1 MYPTGKSFTT
11 APDRPSS
18 SLRSRESKLTRLL
31 QDSLGGR
38 TKTCIIA
45 TISPARSNM
54 EETLSTL
61 DYAFQAKAI
70 RNRPELNARMTRNAL
85 LKEHVSEIAR
95 LKADLVATREKNGVY
110 VSAER
115 WREIESAQEG
125 GKTAR
130 EELRVQAEVA
140 QRQCRA
146 LREELEAQG
155 AVLVKR
161 TSELTN
167 AKEELDRERAQLLRA
182 RQEAKAL
189 RTEVEEEK
197 IMRQAFEQNELV
209 LDRIAAGLR
218 DTAKKGVADVKGLF
232 EKIGKRCRL
241 NTAALYH

>member
-1 MYPTGKSFTT
+1 
-11 APDRPSS
+11 
-18 SLRSRESKLTRLL
+18 
-31 QDSLGGR
+31 
-38 TKTCIIA
+38 
-45 TISPARSNM
+45 M

-70 RNRPELNARMTRNAL
+70 RNRPELNSRITRNAL
-85 LKEHVSEIAR
+85 LKEHANEIAR

-110 VSAER
+110 VSPER

-161 TSELTN
+161 TNELAT
-167 AKEELDRERAQLLRA
+167 AKDELDQQHQQLLHA
-182 RQEAKAL
+182 RQELQKL
-189 RTEVEEEK
+189 RVEVEEERVV
-197 IMRQAFEQNELV
+197 RQAFERNEST
-209 LDRIAAGLR
+209 LDRVALGLR
-218 DTAKKGVADVKGLF
+218 DTARAGVIDVKGLF
-232 EKIGKRCRL
+232 DKIGSSMFHQTSCNNSL
-241 NTAALYH
+241 P